1 MVSLNKINVYKIE
14 KGARNFVSEMGKS
27 GYAPVILLEAAVVAG
42 RTYQAKKRG
51 GYVEARE
58 RLTEESLGSVF
69 WLGGVAAFNRLGD
82 MVGKKLLGLKDVNFD
97 VGKDNIRKPFQNYM
111 AKLKADKAKFV
122 DFKKLGE
129 NLDELKDIVGNP
141 ANFKKLEQKLAT
153 CKADKTKFVDFAK
166 LEKHLAVFKFVK
178 IISSILLANTVMGL
192 IVPKLNQAITTH
204 QQKNKANKGNTPNQ
218 ATTVKTSIDDFI
230 NKTNKD
236 DKNVSFKGF
245 RDFGIKGL
253 LNTTNRFE
261 HDTTWKL
268 LSTDV
273 GTAAGRAANA
283 RNKNERLEILVR
295 DIGSVYFYL
304 YASNHLNSG
313 LNYLQDGRASRLDTT
328 SAKQLDS
335 HIRTNFANE
344 KYSAEEFEK
353 LVLGNKE
360 AQIPNELKTKF
371 QDGKAIISLE
381 EFETVVGKDSAE
393 AKIAKQMSRLQP
405 EHPTGAIITE
415 SQVKAIY
422 TEGLINDPK
431 FLNKVFK
438 QSTNKASTNP
448 TKFVAESDL
457 IKLKGDMINYVE
469 DIVKKAKKGGEDVTL
484 DILSKANKNNFRKNA
499 LNLGAGFAVS
509 AIFLSTVIP
518 KVQYW
523 ITKQKTGEDKFPG
536 VQ

>member
-14 KGARNFVSEMGKS
+14 KGARKFVTEMGKN

-69 WLGGVAAFNRLGD
+69 WLGGVAGFNRLGD
-82 MVGKKLLGLKDVNFD
+82 MLGKKILGLKDVNFD
-97 VGKDNIRKPFQNYM
+97 VGKDQVRNPFQNYV
-111 AKLKADKAKFV
+111 ATLKADKAKFV

-129 NLDELKDIVGNP
+129 NLDELKDVVGNP
-141 ANFKKLEQKLAT
+141 TNFKKLEQKLAT

-218 ATTVKTSIDDFI
+218 VKMAQASIDDFL
-230 NKTNKD
+230 NKTKNE

-245 RDFGIKGL
+245 GL
-253 LNTTNRFE
+253 QTLLTTTNRFE

-273 GTAAGRAANA
+273 GTATGRAANA

-304 YASNHLNSG
+304 YASKHLNSG
-313 LNYLQDGRASRLDTT
+313 LNYLQDGRTSRLDTT

-353 LVLGNKE
+353 LVLGNKD

-381 EFETVVGKDSAE
+381 EFETVVGKASAE

-457 IKLKGDMINYVE
+457 MKLKGDMINYVE
-469 DIVKKAKKGGEDVTL
+469 DIVKKAKKGGEEITL

-499 LNLGAGFAVS
+499 LNLGAGFAIS
-509 AIFLSTVIP
+509 ALFLSTVIP

-536 VQ
+536 VN